1 MQSCLFRFRHVFSTS
16 SGILVILSLLFF
28 TPYFFYI
35 PKAALAGIIISAV
48 VFMVEVRVVKPM
60 WRSKKTDLI
69 PGIAAFISC
78 LVLPIE
84 LGILVGIG
92 LNILFILYHASRPK
106 IHMEKII
113 VSTTPFPAQFSI

>member
-1 MQSCLFRFRHVFSTS
+1 MVL
-16 SGILVILSLLFF
+16 LSLLFF

-35 PKAALAGIIISAV
+35 PKSALAGIIISAV
-48 VFMVEVRVVKPM
+48 VFMIEVRVVKPM

-69 PGIAAFISC
+69 PGIAAFVAC
-78 LVLPIE
+78 LVFPLE

-92 LNILFILYHASRPK
+92 INVVFILYHASRPK

-113 VSTTPFPAQFSI
+113 VS